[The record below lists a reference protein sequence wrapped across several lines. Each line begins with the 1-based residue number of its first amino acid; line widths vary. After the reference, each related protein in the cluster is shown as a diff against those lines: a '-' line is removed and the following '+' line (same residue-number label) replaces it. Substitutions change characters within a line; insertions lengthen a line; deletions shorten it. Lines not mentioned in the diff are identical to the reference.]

1 MKLNLT
7 HVHGAR
13 GTTHDLILS
22 YNAVQAAFNAE
33 HKALFHRIENAI
45 QQTGEKG
52 KMPLW
57 EGYEKI
63 PEYVQ
68 STGPGARRSMTQ
80 VRTGQG
86 ICQFYTWLAVQRQP
100 ETILEFGAAFG
111 ASGMYWL
118 AGLGIAE
125 SGQLVSFEPNA
136 QWCDIARANFDLVN
150 DRHVLTAG
158 TFEENTARVSPAA
171 GITLIDA
178 IHTKSVVLAQFELV
192 KQVSAPGALVIFDDL
207 NFSDDMW
214 ACWQEV
220 CAASDVAAAWQIGK
234 RVGIVELR

>member
-7 HVHGAR
+7 HVRGAR
-13 GTTHDLILS
+13 GPTHDLILS

-57 EGYEKI
+57 EGYEQI

-118 AGLGIAE
+118 AG
-125 SGQLVSFEPNA
+125 V
-136 QWCDIARANFDLVN
+136 
-150 DRHVLTAG
+150 
-158 TFEENTARVSPAA
+158 

-178 IHTKSVVLAQFELV
+178 IHTKSVVLEQFDLV

-220 CAASDVAAAWQIGK
+220 CAASEVAAAWQIGK